1 MRKFTVMLLVNFSVS
16 LLIISTSILTTGCTM
31 TRTVYVEPE
40 YPVLTKPIKVRKL
53 KDTYVQ
59 NGCLYIKEKNSNLCD
74 DDLKVV
80 LTQVRNLR
88 INEETC
94 DREISSYNKWVTDQN
109 KTKDSYEYNI
119 GFGW

>member
-1 MRKFTVMLLVNFSVS
+1 MRKYSVMLLVNFSIS
-16 LLIISTSILTTGCTM
+16 LLIISTSIIATGCTS

-40 YPVLTKPIKVRKL
+40 YPVIPKVIKVRKL

-94 DREISSYNKWVTDQN
+94 NREISSYNKWVQDQN
-109 KTKDSYEYNI
+109 KTEDSYEYKF